1 MRISDRAKDAIKSGG
16 EWISSVELEN
26 TAANCPGVLEA
37 CCIGVEHPR
46 WQERPLLLIVRDAG
60 STVNEAAIRTF
71 LDGKIAKWWM
81 PDAVRFV
88 DSLPRNGV
96 GKVMKAAL
104 REEYRG
110 ILLETPGTAAA
121 E

>member
-1 MRISDRAKDAIKSGG
+1 VD
-16 EWISSVELEN
+16 
-26 TAANCPGVLEA
+26 
-37 CCIGVEHPR
+37 
-46 WQERPLLLIVRDAG
+46 
-60 STVNEAAIRTF
+60 EAAIRTY
-71 LDGKIAKWWM
+71 LEGKIAKWWM

-88 DSLPRNGV
+88 DGLPRNGV

-104 REEYRG
+104 REEYHG